1 MEPQACPATARAV
14 GACEPQEART
24 PGATRAAAGRGDE
37 VPGAGGRGAL
47 GGRMRCLGQGDEM
60 PGPGGGA
67 ARRNQRGWDYGSLRG
82 RQKAPI
88 SPRTASLTPELNN
101 VTKPT
106 NKEEQLISNFI
117 NNY

>member
-37 VPGAGGRGAL
+37 GPGAGGRGAQ

-67 ARRNQRGWDYGSLRG
+67 ARQATKGDGTTVASGEGRKLPFLPGLR
-82 RQKAPI
+82 PL
-88 SPRTASLTPELNN
+88 PPN
-101 VTKPT
+101 
-106 NKEEQLISNFI
+106 
-117 NNY
+117 